1 MTVHISVSRHEMEQ
15 IGVHRRCFVEPT
27 FRERVL
33 TVVNIALLLV
43 TSCLVGT
50 ESIVCRT
57 RIHVP
62 HFAVATPVGG
72 LEIVPQIIIR
82 TLRMTFYH
90 RPESRF
96 QSTAFLSISR
106 LIIGSAV
113 VRTLRKHLHKHEQ
126 CSSKHDVSFSE
137 IHILMFLVDCLVFQ

>member
-1 MTVHISVSRHEMEQ
+1 MEQ
-15 IGVHRRCFVEPT
+15 IGVHRLGIVEPA

-50 ESIVCRT
+50 ESIVCHT
-57 RIHVP
+57 GIHIP

-82 TLRMTFYH
+82 TLRMTFITDQ
-90 RPESRF
+90 RAVF
-96 QSTAFLSISR
+96 
-106 LIIGSAV
+106 SA
-113 VRTLRKHLHKHEQ
+113 LPFFP
-126 CSSKHDVSFSE
+126 SAD
-137 IHILMFLVDCLVFQ
+137 